1 MVNNQPL
8 VTIITNTKNRAN
20 LISRCIESIQKQTYQ
35 NYEHIVADG
44 GTDNTKQVVEAY
56 NDPHIKYI
64 SVPVGG
70 PVAQTREAFNISK
83 GDFITFLDDDD
94 EYTPEKI
101 EKQLE
106 LIQSLPE
113 DYFIYGS
120 MTYYDN
126 NTKEELRVHKAEGEG
141 GKEILPMA
149 VANPVIC
156 GTPTLMFCRK
166 IFESIGGTWIAGI
179 GNEMSDWAL
188 GCRALKQGWKV
199 AALKGSYLRIY
210 INHDGVR
217 MSDPRFYKNNA
228 ERYIKFHTHFL
239 TEYTNVIKEHP
250 KAGIFHYQSL
260 IHYYTSV
267 GLYAKAYGI
276 WKKLLIANFS
286 LKSLALFPYTCFRN
300 LFSKK

>member
-106 LIQSLPE
+106 LICL
-113 DYFIYGS
+113 
-120 MTYYDN
+120 
-126 NTKEELRVHKAEGEG
+126 L
-141 GKEILPMA
+141 
-149 VANPVIC
+149 
-156 GTPTLMFCRK
+156 
-166 IFESIGGTWIAGI
+166 
-179 GNEMSDWAL
+179 
-188 GCRALKQGWKV
+188 
-199 AALKGSYLRIY
+199 
-210 INHDGVR
+210 
-217 MSDPRFYKNNA
+217 
-228 ERYIKFHTHFL
+228 
-239 TEYTNVIKEHP
+239 
-250 KAGIFHYQSL
+250 
-260 IHYYTSV
+260 YTSD
-267 GLYAKAYGI
+267 AADE
-276 WKKLLIANFS
+276 
-286 LKSLALFPYTCFRN
+286 
-300 LFSKK
+300 

>member
-1 MVNNQPL
+1 
-8 VTIITNTKNRAN
+8 
-20 LISRCIESIQKQTYQ
+20 
-35 NYEHIVADG
+35 
-44 GTDNTKQVVEAY
+44 
-56 NDPHIKYI
+56 
-64 SVPVGG
+64 
-70 PVAQTREAFNISK
+70 
-83 GDFITFLDDDD
+83 
-94 EYTPEKI
+94 
-101 EKQLE
+101 
-106 LIQSLPE
+106 
-113 DYFIYGS
+113 

-126 NTKEELRVHKAEGEG
+126 NTKEELRIHKAEVEG

-156 GTPTLMFCRK
+156 GTPTLMFCRR

-199 AALKGSYLRIY
+199 ADLKESYLRIY

-217 MSDPRFYKNNA
+217 MSDPRFYENNA

-239 TEYTNVIKEHP
+239 TEYTDVIKEHP
-250 KAGIFHYQSL
+250 KAGIFHYQNL
-260 IHYYTSV
+260 MRYYASA
-267 GLYAKAYGI
+267 GLYGKAYGI

-286 LKSLALFPYTCFRN
+286 PKSLALFPYTCFRN